1 MLKLD
6 LPPQVTTAS
15 PADWRQIGD
24 ITAEAFSEDPINRWI
39 FGTDAAIRAT
49 FRQLARDMYLP
60 EGICHQIGDDAATMW
75 ALSETR
81 HGLTSLQTF
90 RLVLS
95 LLSKGSKGTVKR
107 ALKAGEIM
115 QKYHPTE
122 RHLYLFTIGTRKAA
136 RGKGLGKTILR
147 PMLDAA
153 DRAGLP
159 CYLENSNPAN
169 SGFYTSHGFERMKLF
184 EVGEGSPQMEAM
196 WREPLVQ

>member
-81 HGLTSLQTF
+81 HGLTSFQTF

-95 LLSKGSKGTVKR
+95 LLSKGS
-107 ALKAGEIM
+107 
-115 QKYHPTE
+115 
-122 RHLYLFTIGTRKAA
+122 
-136 RGKGLGKTILR
+136 
-147 PMLDAA
+147 
-153 DRAGLP
+153 
-159 CYLENSNPAN
+159 
-169 SGFYTSHGFERMKLF
+169 
-184 EVGEGSPQMEAM
+184 
-196 WREPLVQ
+196 